1 MTVCWKAWKNDETVF
16 PRFPQTLEIA
26 CGDSHIP
33 TATTTTG
40 MTNISQNLPAKRYA
54 F

>member
-33 TATTTTG
+33 TATTTTE
-40 MTNISQNLPAKRYA
+40 MKNIS
-54 F
+54 